1 MNTVVVGLFQNV
13 FSSILK
19 SSSDLICPSKCS
31 TFAWAFYFSLFLR
44 EVFRILKCT
53 IAIFKL
59 FSLSSGNIVAI
70 CMSHPDASED
80 VLRSWI
86 SHLQSENPELAN
98 ISVIFNLSP
107 TPR

>member
-1 MNTVVVGLFQNV
+1 MQYICLGILLFP
-13 FSSILK
+13 FSEGAVLNIEMY
-19 SSSDLICPSKCS
+19 D
-31 TFAWAFYFSLFLR
+31 SL
-44 EVFRILKCT
+44 
-53 IAIFKL
+53 FKL
-59 FSLSSGNIVAI
+59 FSLASGNIVAI